1 LSRNDDLFET
11 TLDITPNRETLTFD
25 PRDSSLFAHDKRD
38 GVFARLRESDRVAV
52 DRNGSVPVYSL
63 VRYADVERAY
73 KEPDVF
79 SPCAGLTLDAFDPKV
94 CETPSRMLEMAPP
107 AQHRELKGAMQG
119 AFRGSA
125 LAEIRSR
132 VDEHLDRFLTTAAG
146 GGAVEFVGAYA
157 RDAGTLMMAELLG
170 LSAAEAERLA
180 PVLGKIGELDA
191 GESPASVLR
200 RQKGEFRLL
209 RELTRVVGD
218 HRAGGRSAGLIGIL
232 LAAELEGEPL
242 SDHDV
247 ALNCFNAA
255 AAGTGASQ
263 HTLAGAAAVWAEH
276 PADLAAVTAD
286 PKLARRLV
294 EETLRWLTPVLHL
307 TRILT
312 SEVEISGQRLPQGS
326 CVCLWNIS
334 ANRDE
339 AVFEDGSAFKPDR
352 PPGRNLAFGAGP
364 QYCLGAEIV
373 RVQLEALLAGMA
385 RHDVRF
391 ELVEAPTWMRSNALA
406 GVESLTLRVCR

>member
-1 LSRNDDLFET
+1 M
-11 TLDITPNRETLTFD
+11 TFD
-25 PRDSSLFAHDKRD
+25 PRDSSLFAHEERD
-38 GVFARLRESDRVAV
+38 AVFARLREEGRLAL
-52 DRNGSVPVYSL
+52 DRNGSVPIYSL

-73 KEPDVF
+73 KEPDIF

-107 AQHRELKGAMQG
+107 AHHRELKGAMQG
-119 AFRGSA
+119 AFRGSG
-125 LAEIRSR
+125 LAEIRNR
-132 VDEHLDRFLTTAAG
+132 TEQHLDRFLTTVAG
-146 GGAVEFVGAYA
+146 GEAFEFVELYA
-157 RDAGTLMMAELLG
+157 REAGTLMMAGLLG
-170 LSAAEAERLA
+170 LSAAEAERLE
-180 PVLGKIGELDA
+180 PVLAKIGELDA

-209 RELTRVVGD
+209 RDLTRVVGD
-218 HRAGGRSAGLIGIL
+218 HRAEGRSEGLIGIL
-232 LAAELEGEPL
+232 LGAELEGEPL
-242 SDHDV
+242 SDGDV

-263 HTLAGAAAVWAEH
+263 HTLAGAAAVWADH
-276 PADLAAVTAD
+276 PADLAAVAAD

-294 EETLRWLTPVLHL
+294 DETLRWLTPVLHL

-312 SEVEISGQRLPQGS
+312 AEVEIRGQRLPRGS
-326 CVCLWNIS
+326 GVCLWNIS

-339 AVFEDGSAFKPDR
+339 AVFEDASSFRLER

-373 RVQLEALLAGMA
+373 RMQLEALLTGMA
-385 RHDVRF
+385 RHGLRF
-391 ELVEAPTWMRSNALA
+391 ELVEPPRWMRSNAIA
-406 GVESLTLRVCR
+406 GVESLSLRACR